1 MGRLVM
7 ARALAQR
14 RAPPGP
20 RAPDALVGVLGS
32 STARFASRQ
41 LWSAD
46 GGFQGTLLSLV
57 TQAAGVRAVGRGSG
71 RRARLLPRLRKKSCQ
86 RTVSGPP
93 QSGSERVSERF
104 EGAQV
109 ARTVCSVSVPAGPC
123 SGGFHS
129 ALSPG
134 NPIVKH
140 CFPKEPYPLEGY
152 VGLNTPGLVA
162 PNA

>member
-14 RAPPGP
+14 RAPPRP

-57 TQAAGVRAVGRGSG
+57 TQADGVRAVGRGSG
-71 RRARLLPRLRKKSCQ
+71 RRARPLPRLRKKSCQ

-93 QSGSERVSERF
+93 QRGSERVSERF

-109 ARTVCSVSVPAGPC
+109 ARTVRISASAVFSVNMDVHLAAVCPSPAEARSFSGFGPEVPI
-123 SGGFHS
+123 
-129 ALSPG
+129 LT
-134 NPIVKH
+134 
-140 CFPKEPYPLEGY
+140 L
-152 VGLNTPGLVA
+152 
-162 PNA
+162 